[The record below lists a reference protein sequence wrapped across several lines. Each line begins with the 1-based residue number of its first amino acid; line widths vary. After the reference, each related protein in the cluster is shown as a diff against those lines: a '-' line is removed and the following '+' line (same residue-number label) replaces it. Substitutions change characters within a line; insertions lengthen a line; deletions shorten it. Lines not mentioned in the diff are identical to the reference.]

1 MQAGGSMVTDAVIF
15 RGARVLDPASGRDE
29 TADVR
34 VEGEHV
40 TDVGR
45 VSANHAEEIDAA
57 GLILAPGF
65 VDLHTH
71 LREPGREDAETIETG
86 SRAAARGGYTAI
98 CAMANTDPVADSAA
112 IVEQV
117 ASLGRTAGL
126 ADVYP
131 VGAISVGLKGEQL
144 AELGEMATS
153 AARVNFFSDDGKCVQ
168 SAGLMRRALE
178 YGRAFD
184 AVIANHAEE
193 GALADGGHMNEGE
206 VSSILG
212 IVGIPAE
219 AEEIIVARD
228 LALAKLTGARLHVP
242 HVSTTGTV
250 ELIKAAKERGVRV
263 TAEVTPHHLALTDDL
278 VSGYDPVFKV
288 APPLRTRDDV
298 ETLRRAL
305 ADGTIDCVATDHAPH
320 PPEDKEREFDLA
332 PCGMLNL
339 ETALGVV
346 IAELVDAAIMDWT
359 RLVEAMST
367 APARARTLNG
377 HGGPIAPGAPA
388 NLVLF
393 DPAATWT
400 VEPAKLASKSRNTPF
415 AGRTLKGKVVHT
427 MLRGRFTVREG
438 RDANG
443 QG

>member
-1 MQAGGSMVTDAVIF
+1 MIL
-15 RGARVLDPASGRDE
+15 RGARVVDPASGRDG

-34 VEGEHV
+34 IEGEQIA
-40 TDVGR
+40 DVGR
-45 VSANHAEEIDAA
+45 MSTNHAEEIDCA

-65 VDLHTH
+65 VDLHAH
-71 LREPGREDAETIETG
+71 LREPGREDAETVASGT
-86 SRAAARGGYTAI
+86 RAAARGGYTAV

-117 ASLGRTAGL
+117 ALLGRAAGL

-131 VGAISVGLKGEQL
+131 VGAISVGLQGEQL
-144 AELGEMATS
+144 AEIGEMATS
-153 AARVNFFSDDGKCVQ
+153 NAHVNFFSDDGKCVQ

-178 YGRAFD
+178 YARAFD

-212 IVGIPAE
+212 IQGIPSE
-219 AEEIIVARD
+219 AEEVIVARD
-228 LALAKLTGARLHVP
+228 LALAKLSGARLHVP
-242 HVSTTGTV
+242 HVSTAGTV
-250 ELIKAAKERGVRV
+250 ELIRAAKARGVRV
-263 TAEVTPHHLALTDDL
+263 TAEVTPHHLSLTDDL
-278 VSGYDPVFKV
+278 VSGYDPVYKV

-298 ETLRRAL
+298 DAVRRAL

-339 ETALGVV
+339 ETALGV
-346 IAELVDAAIMDWT
+346 IITDLIDAGIIDWT

-367 APARARTLNG
+367 APARVRTLSG
-377 HGGPIAPGAPA
+377 HGGPIAPGTPA
-388 NLVLF
+388 NLVVF
-393 DPAATWT
+393 DPMATW
-400 VEPAKLASKSRNTPF
+400 VVVPEQLASRSRNTPF

-427 MLRGRFTVREG
+427 ILRGRFTVREG
-438 RDANG
+438 RDADG
-443 QG
+443 QR

>member
-1 MQAGGSMVTDAVIF
+1 MNEAVIF
-15 RGARVLDPASGRDE
+15 RGARVVDPASGRNE
-29 TADVR
+29 AADVR
-34 VEGEHV
+34 VESGLV

-45 VSANHAEEIDAA
+45 VSANHAEDIDCA

-65 VDLHTH
+65 VDLHAH
-71 LREPGREDAETIETG
+71 LREPGREDAETVATG
-86 SRAAARGGYTAI
+86 TRAAARGGYTAV

-112 IVEQV
+112 IVEHV
-117 ASLGRTAGL
+117 AALGRAAGF

-131 VGAISVGLKGEQL
+131 VGAISVGLEGEQL

-153 AARVNFFSDDGKCVQ
+153 AARVNFFSDDGTCVQ

-178 YGRAFD
+178 YARAFD

-193 GALADGGHMNEGE
+193 GSLASGGHMNEGE

-212 IVGIPAE
+212 IAGIPVE
-219 AEEIIVARD
+219 AEEVIVARD

-242 HVSTTGTV
+242 HVSTAGTV
-250 ELIKAAKERGVRV
+250 ELIRVAKARGVRV
-263 TAEVTPHHLALTDDL
+263 TAEATPHHLSLTDDL

-298 ETLRRAL
+298 DAVRRGL
-305 ADGTIDCVATDHAPH
+305 AVGTIDCVATDHAPH

-339 ETALGVV
+339 ETALGVLV
-346 IAELVDAAIMDWT
+346 TDMVEPGLIDWMRLVDA
-359 RLVEAMST
+359 MSV
-367 APARARTLNG
+367 APARARALDG
-377 HGGPIAPGAPA
+377 HGGPVSPGAAA
-388 NLVLF
+388 NLVVF
-393 DPAATWT
+393 DPIAEWI
-400 VEPAKLASKSRNTPF
+400 VEPSALASKSKNTPF

-427 MLRGRFTVREG
+427 MLRGRFTVRG
-438 RDANG
+438 GSDAHG
-443 QG
+443 QR

>member
-1 MQAGGSMVTDAVIF
+1 MSNAVIF
-15 RGARVLDPASGRDE
+15 KDARVVDPASGRDG

-71 LREPGREDAETIETG
+71 LREPGREDAETVETG
-86 SRAAARGGYTAI
+86 SRAAARGGYTAV

-117 ASLGRTAGL
+117 AALGRAAGL

-153 AARVNFFSDDGKCVQ
+153 TARVNFFSDDGKCVQ

-178 YGRAFD
+178 YARAFD

-193 GALADGGHMNEGE
+193 GALAEGGHMNEGD
-206 VSSILG
+206 VSSVLG
-212 IVGIPAE
+212 IPGIPSE

-242 HVSTTGTV
+242 HVSTAGTV
-250 ELIKAAKERGVRV
+250 ELIKVAKASGVRV
-263 TAEVTPHHLALTDDL
+263 TAEVTPHHVALTDDL
-278 VSGYDPVFKV
+278 ITGYDPVFKV

-298 ETLRRAL
+298 EALRRAL

-320 PPEDKEREFDLA
+320 PPEDKDREFDLA

-339 ETALGVV
+339 ETALGVLV
-346 IAELVDAAIMDWT
+346 AELVEAETIDWM

-367 APARARTLNG
+367 APARVRNLNG

-393 DPAATWT
+393 DPAATWE
-400 VEPAKLASKSRNTPF
+400 VVPHALASKSRNTPF
-415 AGRTLKGKVVHT
+415 AGRTLKGKVIHT

-438 RDANG
+438 RDADG
-443 QG
+443 QR

>member
-1 MQAGGSMVTDAVIF
+1 LSNALIL
-15 RGARVLDPASGRDE
+15 RGARVVDPTSGRDE

-34 VEGEHV
+34 IEGEQI
-40 TDVGR
+40 TDVGKI
-45 VSANHAEEIDAA
+45 STNHAEEVDCA

-65 VDLHTH
+65 VDLHAH
-71 LREPGREDAETIETG
+71 LREPGREDAETVASGT
-86 SRAAARGGYTAI
+86 RAAARGGYTAV
-98 CAMANTDPVADSAA
+98 CAMPNTDPVADSAA

-117 ASLGRTAGL
+117 ALLGQAAGL

-131 VGAISVGLKGEQL
+131 VGAISVGLLGEQL
-144 AELGEMATS
+144 AEIGEMATS
-153 AARVNFFSDDGKCVQ
+153 NARVNFFSDDGKCVQ

-178 YGRAFD
+178 YARAFD

-193 GALADGGHMNEGE
+193 GALAGGGHMNEGE

-212 IVGIPAE
+212 IAGIPAE
-219 AEEIIVARD
+219 AEEVIVARD

-242 HVSTTGTV
+242 HVSTAGTV
-250 ELIKAAKERGVRV
+250 ELIRAAKARGVRV
-263 TAEVTPHHLALTDDL
+263 TAEVTPHHLSLTDDL
-278 VSGYDPVFKV
+278 ISGYDPVFKV

-298 ETLRRAL
+298 DALRRAL

-339 ETALGVV
+339 ETALGVL
-346 IAELVDAAIMDWT
+346 ITELVDAGIIDWT

-367 APARARTLNG
+367 APARARSLTG
-377 HGGPIAPGAPA
+377 HGGPIAPGAQA
-388 NLVLF
+388 NLVAF
-393 DPAATWT
+393 DPTAAW
-400 VEPAKLASKSRNTPF
+400 VVVPEQLASKSRNTPF

-438 RDANG
+438 RDADG
-443 QG
+443 QR